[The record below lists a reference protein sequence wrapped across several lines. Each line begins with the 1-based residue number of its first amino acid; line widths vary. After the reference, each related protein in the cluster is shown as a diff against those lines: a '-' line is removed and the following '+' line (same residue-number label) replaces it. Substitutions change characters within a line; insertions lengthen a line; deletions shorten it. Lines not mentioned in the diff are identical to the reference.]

1 MKPSPKSTPKHKH
14 KHQKWVSDRGLGL
27 GTCIGGELRKKDVG
41 TASTSTSVA
50 ATTDQ
55 LFDATATV
63 NSLFICSIFFIEEL
77 TSVKIRSSEESVE
90 KKVRTV
96 VQPGMAEM
104 KRHTNIDRISNLP
117 WDVLDTIL
125 VHIPL
130 KEAVRTS
137 ILSSPIKSWWPNKG
151 IKELILKEFDSIK
164 RFKLPSEVF
173 SCPQL
178 SCLELYG
185 CIIMLSP
192 TFRGLNSLI
201 SLNLSHIYIS
211 SDTLENLI
219 VNCPVLE
226 RLTLINIDHSTVF
239 RISNLNLKYLK
250 IDSKFEDICLKNV
263 PLLSTVDIRLRVN
276 PQHSDQGKACNLA
289 RVIGCLYSINKLILS
304 SNFLEFLAYN
314 DVPERLPA
322 LLNHL
327 LTLDLR
333 DARLDSPKVVKVL
346 LSILCSSPSLEEL
359 IISVSPLCRFSFLD
373 FQRAHCLVDL
383 YFNKLKVVKIRGLLS
398 TNPECEFIKFILAHS
413 PVLETITIVTYGR
426 EIIPNSVLL
435 QFEPASEHVKV
446 ISLRS

>member
-1 MKPSPKSTPKHKH
+1 
-14 KHQKWVSDRGLGL
+14 
-27 GTCIGGELRKKDVG
+27 
-41 TASTSTSVA
+41 
-50 ATTDQ
+50 
-55 LFDATATV
+55 
-63 NSLFICSIFFIEEL
+63 
-77 TSVKIRSSEESVE
+77 
-90 KKVRTV
+90 
-96 VQPGMAEM
+96 MAEM

-137 ILSSPIKSWWPNKG
+137 ILSSKWRYKWTGLSRFNIDDKCFPSYLSDKVLRWKVILKIIHQVQSNHGGPVEKFRLAAYCMPNHCDLDQWIWFLTDKG

-211 SDTLENLI
+211 SDTLESLI

-239 RISNLNLKYLK
+239 KISNLNLKYLK

-263 PLLSTVDIRLRVN
+263 PLLSTVDIRLRVK
-276 PQHSDQGKACNLA
+276 PQHSDQGKACNLV
-289 RVIGCLYSINKLILS
+289 RVIGCLYSVNKLILS

-322 LLNHL
+322 MLNHL

-333 DARLDSPKVVKVL
+333 DAILDSPKVVKVL

-359 IISVSPLCRFSFLD
+359 IISVSPLCRFYFLD
-373 FQRAHCLVDL
+373 FQRAECLVDL

-398 TNPECEFIKFILAHS
+398 TNHECEFLKFILAHS
-413 PVLETITIVTYGR
+413 PVLETITIVTYGG